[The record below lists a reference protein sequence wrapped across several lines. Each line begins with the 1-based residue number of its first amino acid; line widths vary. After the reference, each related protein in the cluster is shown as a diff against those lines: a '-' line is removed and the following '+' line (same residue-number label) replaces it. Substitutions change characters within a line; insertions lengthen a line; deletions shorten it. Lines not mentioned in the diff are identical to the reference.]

1 MERHTANFIL
11 SAALEFISCTLNEL
25 IKVLLISI
33 KEGCG
38 RGIHGVK
45 DLVGGCG
52 LPRLDPEVMAS
63 YSSVVSTHTPPT
75 CPARMSSL
83 FSLCSMLVCVEI
95 LKSEPRCI

>member
-1 MERHTANFIL
+1 MERHTANFIF

-38 RGIHGVK
+38 RGIHEVK
-45 DLVGGCG
+45 DLAGGCG

-63 YSSVVSTHTPPT
+63 YSSVVSTHTSN
-75 CPARMSSL
+75 MSSAYVQSL
-83 FSLCSMLVCVEI
+83 FSVQHARLC
-95 LKSEPRCI
+95 